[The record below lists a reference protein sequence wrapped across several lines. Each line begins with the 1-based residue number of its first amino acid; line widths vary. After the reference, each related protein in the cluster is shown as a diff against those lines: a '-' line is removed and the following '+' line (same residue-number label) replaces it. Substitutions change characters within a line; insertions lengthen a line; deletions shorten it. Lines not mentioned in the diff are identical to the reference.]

1 MQKTKTITITAPE
14 GKVIN
19 FDESKGTVVFE
30 DEPKSV
36 IERIKTFEDVLKELG
51 INHLNFLKDLEGLS
65 SDEVAYR
72 KIKLISK
79 AYNEQWIPDWT
90 NSSERKYYPWFE
102 MGSPSGVGFSY
113 NDCGYWC
120 AASDVGSRLCFKT
133 VELAKHAG
141 TQFEE
146 LYKDYFVLSA

>member
-1 MQKTKTITITAPE
+1 MKKITITAPE

-19 FDESKGTVVFE
+19 FDQEKGTVVFE

-36 IERIKTFEDVLKELG
+36 IERIKTFEDVLKELE

-72 KIKLISK
+72 KIKLIAK

-90 NSSERKYYPWFE
+90 NSSERKYYPWFD

-113 NDCGYWC
+113 GDYDSWR
-120 AASDVGSRLCFKT
+120 AFSAVGSRLCFKT
-133 VELAKHAG
+133 AELAEHAG
-141 TQFEE
+141 KLFIDEYRDFLTLNIE
-146 LYKDYFVLSA
+146 